1 MEEKEM
7 HNYPSIK
14 QSWGILG
21 MLIFSIISFIP
32 ILFLLEKIIGEEFS
46 FLAYYIL
53 AFGVPLLI
61 IHLIR
66 KRKTGIAGYKFVLAP
81 FKIIGLSVIAIVAL
95 DLGLVLPII
104 SLIPTNEFVDK
115 FFLNFVNED
124 SLLISSITI
133 VIAAPILEEFLF
145 RGIVLDGLLKRY
157 SPLKSIIFSSMLFG
171 IIHLNPW
178 QFVSAFS
185 FGLIAGWVYYKTA
198 NLTLP
203 ILVHFASNFFAIL
216 AGHFSDD
223 PMLQNQTLIEYY
235 GGIFYFIIIILGTL
249 TIASISIIM
258 LSKYFSK
265 SPIKWQHTIYRT
277 MSARHNPAPQLRK

>member
-1 MEEKEM
+1 MEKKEI
-7 HNYPSIK
+7 HNYPGIK

-21 MLIFSIISFIP
+21 ILIFSTFFFIP
-32 ILFLLEKIIGEEFS
+32 ILFLPEKIIGEEFS

-53 AFGVPLLI
+53 ALGVPLLI

-66 KRKTGIAGYKFVLAP
+66 KRKTGIAGYKFGLTP

-104 SLIPTNEFVDK
+104 SLIPTNDFVDK

-133 VIAAPILEEFLF
+133 VIAAPILEEFIF
-145 RGIVLDGLLKRY
+145 RGIILDGLLKRY

-185 FGLIAGWVYYKTA
+185 LGLIAGWVYYKTA

-203 ILVHFASNFFAIL
+203 ILMHFASNFFAIL

-235 GGIFYFIIIILGTL
+235 GGIFYFIIIILGAL

-265 SPIKWQHTIYRT
+265 NPIKWQHTTRYT
-277 MSARHNPAPQLRK
+277 

>member
-1 MEEKEM
+1 MKNKETQ
-7 HNYPSIK
+7 NYPTIK

-21 MLIFSIISFIP
+21 ILIFSTIFFIP
-32 ILFLLEKIIGEEFS
+32 ILFLLEKTIGEEFS

-53 AFGVPLLI
+53 AFGLPLLI

-66 KRKTGIAGYKFVLAP
+66 KRKTGIAGYKFGLTP

-104 SLIPTNEFVDK
+104 TLIPTNEFVDK
-115 FFLNFVNED
+115 VFLKFINED
-124 SLLISSITI
+124 SLLISSII
-133 VIAAPILEEFLF
+133 FVIAAPILEEFIF
-145 RGIVLDGLLKRY
+145 RGIILDGLLKRY
-157 SPLKSIIFSSMLFG
+157 SPLKSIIFSSILFG

-185 FGLIAGWVYYKTA
+185 FGIIAGWVYYKTA

-203 ILVHFASNFFAIL
+203 ILMHFATNLFSII

-223 PMLQNQTLIEYY
+223 PMLQNQTIIEYY
-235 GGIFYFIIIILGTL
+235 GGIFYFIIIILGAL

-258 LSKYFSK
+258 LNKYFSK
-265 SPIKWQHTIYRT
+265 KPIEWQHTTCYT
-277 MSARHNPAPQLRK
+277 

>member
-1 MEEKEM
+1 MEKKEI

-21 MLIFSIISFIP
+21 ILIFSTFFFIP
-32 ILFLLEKIIGEEFS
+32 ILFLPEKIIGEEFS

-53 AFGVPLLI
+53 ALGVPLLI

-66 KRKTGIAGYKFVLAP
+66 KRKTGISGYKFGLTP
-81 FKIIGLSVIAIVAL
+81 FKIIGLTIIAIVAL

-104 SLIPTNEFVDK
+104 SLIPTTNFWDK
-115 FFLNFVNED
+115 VFLNFVNED
-124 SLLISSITI
+124 NLLLSSIMF
-133 VIAAPILEEFLF
+133 VIAAPILEEFIF
-145 RGIVLDGLLKRY
+145 RGIILDGLLKRY
-157 SPLKSIIFSSMLFG
+157 SPLKSIVISSILFG

-178 QFVSAFS
+178 QFVSAFL

-203 ILVHFASNFFAIL
+203 ILMHFATNLFAII
-216 AGHFSDD
+216 AFHIFDD
-223 PMLQNQTLIEYY
+223 PMLQNQTIIEYY
-235 GGIFYFIIIILGTL
+235 GGIFYFIIIILGAL

-265 SPIKWQHTIYRT
+265 IPIKWQHTTCY
-277 MSARHNPAPQLRK
+277 N